1 MVRSGSTSTSARF
14 VIESSKA
21 NEPREPRLP
30 WPWPVVV
37 LVAAA
42 AAILAQWLAVAG
54 IIVPEWLAN
63 NGRSFPSILTAASSL
78 WLSGHGAP
86 VDIIGV
92 HIGLI
97 PLGLTC
103 VSLLLGEEACRYG
116 ARVLWHRHDKK
127 PTRRHVGEAIA
138 LHTTVE
144 LLAAVMMA
152 AGVATPHWLTAMVG
166 ALLIGLCSGFVGA
179 CRGAHIN
186 PLSRLPHWA
195 RGLPRAIGSTVAV
208 CLAGGSAVLAVALLV
223 HANRVI
229 HLHQQTGAT
238 GWGGFCLILVQLAWL
253 PTMALWGTAWTM
265 GSGFA
270 FGTGTFVSPLGTH
283 LGILPALPVLGALPS
298 NSPLS
303 PAACAWFAVPVVAAI
318 IGGILVMRSLPEAE
332 FEIGSGLGAL
342 TGLASGLVLGVLG
355 LLSSGSLGDERLSEV
370 GTIMPA
376 TAGCAVGILTFV
388 TMLCGFVIGLSR
400 RLRSEES
407 RQGRAERRQERK
419 TNHAVKAERKARN
432 RAAKKKIKAE
442 QKVEKM
448 AAVKREAEAKQ
459 DEGTPEN
466 ATAEPVDDKAIGHD
480 IYDSIQNNQDA
491 LDDEDTTD
499 RP

>member
-21 NEPREPRLP
+21 DESREPRVP

-37 LVAAA
+37 VVAAA
-42 AAILAQWLAVAG
+42 AAILVQWLAFAA
-54 IIVPEWLAN
+54 IIVPEWLAS
-63 NGRSFPSILTAASSL
+63 NGRSFPSILAAASSL
-78 WLSGHGAP
+78 WLSGHGVP

-116 ARVLWHRHDKK
+116 ARVLWHRHDKR
-127 PTRRHVGEAIA
+127 PARRHVGEAVA
-138 LHTTVE
+138 LHTTIE
-144 LLAAVMMA
+144 LLAAVVMA
-152 AGVATPHWLTAMVG
+152 AGATTPHWLAAMVG
-166 ALLIGLCSGFVGA
+166 ALLIGLCSGIVGA

-195 RGLPRAIGSTVAV
+195 RGLPKAVGATVAV
-208 CLAGGSAVLAVALLV
+208 CLAGGSAALTVALLV
-223 HANRVI
+223 HADRVI
-229 HLHQQTGAT
+229 HLHQQIGAT
-238 GWGGFCLILVQLAWL
+238 GWGGFCLILLQLAWL

-265 GSGFA
+265 SPGFA
-270 FGTGTFVSPLGTH
+270 FGTGTFVSPLGSH
-283 LGILPALPVLGALPS
+283 LGIVPALPVLGALPP
-298 NSPLS
+298 NGPLN
-303 PAACAWFAVPVVAAI
+303 PAACVWLAVPVVAAI
-318 IGGILVMRSLPEAE
+318 VGGILVMRSLPEAE
-332 FEIGSGLGAL
+332 FEIGCGLGAL
-342 TGLASGLVLGVLG
+342 SGLLSGLVLGALG
-355 LLSSGSLGDERLSEV
+355 SLSSGNLGDGRLSEV

-376 TAGCAVGILTFV
+376 TGGCAVGVLTLV

-419 TNHAVKAERKARN
+419 KNHAVKAEKKARN
-432 RAAKKKIKAE
+432 RAAKKKAKAE
-442 QKVEKM
+442 QK
-448 AAVKREAEAKQ
+448 AAADKREAEAKQ
-459 DEGTPEN
+459 DKVAPEN
-466 ATAEPVDDKAIGHD
+466 ATAEPVDDEAIGHD
-480 IYDSIQNNQDA
+480 IYDSIQHNQDA
-491 LDDEDTTD
+491 PDDGDTTD